1 MRPQSLH
8 THTVFCDGT
17 GTPAQMAEAAFRAGC
32 SAIGFSGHAPLAEQ
46 SWTMREEEI
55 ASYRSQVLEQRR
67 RWAGK
72 MDVYLGLEQD
82 FFSPPTVGEWDYLI
96 GSVHGVP
103 AEGALRWVD
112 ESEEAFRRLLCLF
125 GGDAMALAKAY
136 YRLTA
141 QVVQQTGCQIV
152 GHFDLLTKFNEEDR
166 LFDTSAR
173 AYRHAALEA
182 LDAVLEQDAI
192 LEVNTGAVSR
202 GYRALPYPA
211 PFLLRAIAQRGGR
224 ITLTADS
231 HSPETIVFGYRQ
243 ALEILQACGFSSL
256 WYLSPEGFRE
266 GPLPQL

>member
-55 ASYRSQVLEQRR
+55 DAYRSQVLEQRR

-72 MDVYLGLEQD
+72 MNVYLGLEQD

-182 LDAVLEQDAI
+182 LDAVLERDAI

-202 GYRALPYPA
+202 GYRTLPYPA

-243 ALEILQACGFSSL
+243 ALEILQACGFPSL